1 MFKYDPKKRN
11 PKESDQDGPS
21 PTVGRETS
29 LSLVELSVT
38 APFRSGVL
46 SEGFEVAIARYGRVK
61 KDWNSEAVSLISKL
75 FMANETSRI

>member
-46 SEGFEVAIARYGRVK
+46 SEGFEVAIARWQSKERLEFRGSVIDIKTIYGQ
-61 KDWNSEAVSLISKL
+61 
-75 FMANETSRI
+75 

>member
-29 LSLVELSVT
+29 LSLVELSAT

-46 SEGFEVAIARYGRVK
+46 SEGFEVAIARWQGKER
-61 KDWNSEAVSLISKL
+61 DWNFEAVSSFIDIK
-75 FMANETSRI
+75 TIYGQ